1 MPLLGIPCSN
11 IFSKTKYWKKERG
24 SREQLLISKNVY
36 NLFIKKNLT
45 GINNQFLN
53 RLITCMHLIQV
64 LRIRFDSQQRPY
76 EIKPDTCK
84 CIYSFIKHNKIKCFF
99 FIIIRVIKILHNGGD
114 VPVWILTISWYR
126 YDDQFHIDG

>member
-1 MPLLGIPCSN
+1 
-11 IFSKTKYWKKERG
+11 
-24 SREQLLISKNVY
+24 
-36 NLFIKKNLT
+36 
-45 GINNQFLN
+45 
-53 RLITCMHLIQV
+53 MHLIQV

-84 CIYSFIKHNKIKCFF
+84 CIYSFIKHNKIKWFF
-99 FIIIRVIKILHNGGD
+99 LIIIRVIKILHNGGD

>member
-1 MPLLGIPCSN
+1 MSIIYS
-11 IFSKTKYWKKERG
+11 
-24 SREQLLISKNVY
+24 
-36 NLFIKKNLT
+36 IKKNLT

-84 CIYSFIKHNKIKCFF
+84 CIYSFIKHNKIKWFF